1 MHNGNDAGQTLCI
14 RNYADY
20 GTSADLGVLRV
31 VLVLLS
37 FILGLCCLK
46 LAVEPAY

>member
-14 RNYADY
+14 RNEPDY
-20 GTSADLGVLRV
+20 GASAGLGVLRV

-37 FILGLCCLK
+37 FILGFCCLK
-46 LAVEPAY
+46 LAVEPVY